1 MKTRTLLVK
10 ALFSAVFSLM
20 AIVTAKAN
28 NVQISGTAVTGT
40 NISFNISWENSW
52 YASAAP
58 ANWDAVWVF
67 VKYQDCNTKLWMHA
81 DLSTVAADHTAGSPL
96 QADPVTDG
104 KGVFLRRSAVGGG
117 NIASTAVTLKM
128 NIPAGT
134 YNYKVYGIEMVN
146 VPEGS
151 FQLGD
156 GAGSYTFSSITVDSN
171 AQNNGLTSSQLG
183 PYTADISPSF
193 PMGYN
198 SFYCMKYEISQEQY
212 ADFLNSLT
220 FTQQKNRVEN
230 DPGAAAGSYSMYTG
244 YQYRNGL
251 AIVTSGS
258 NGAIPAV
265 FGTDATAGTP
275 NSSNDGQNVAMN
287 GLGWNDVAAYLDW
300 AALRPMTEM
309 EFEKVARGPLPRI
322 AGEFPWGSTELTNT
336 GSGSLLNAK
345 MNNETSTTTVNNGMC
360 AIQGGVVASTAG
372 PLRVGIF
379 ATNASGRLSA
389 GAAYYG
395 AMEMA
400 GNVTER
406 VISVSTEGAN
416 FNGTLGDGELTST
429 GFADQATWPSSS
441 TGAGQYPKGGDYLNS
456 YTYGRTSDRQNLY
469 SPSLARSYVHG
480 GRGVR

>member
-28 NVQISGTAVTGT
+28 NVQITGTAVTGS

-52 YASAAP
+52 NASAAP

-117 NIASTAVTLKM
+117 NIPSTAVTLKL

-146 VPEGS
+146 IPQGS

-156 GAGSYTFSSITVDSN
+156 GVSSYSFNSITVDAN
-171 AQNNGLTSSQLG
+171 AQNNGLTTSQLG
-183 PYTADISPSF
+183 SYTADISPAF

-198 SFYCMKYEISQEQY
+198 SFYMMKYEISQEQY

-220 FTQQKNRVEN
+220 FTQQKSRVEN
-230 DPGAAAGSYSMYTG
+230 DPIGAAGSYAMYPG
-244 YQYRNGL
+244 YYYRNGL
-251 AIVTSGS
+251 AIVTPGS

-265 FGTDATAGTP
+265 YGTDATAGTP

-287 GLGWNDVAAYLDW
+287 GLGWNDIAAYLDW

-309 EFEKVARGPLPRI
+309 EFEKAARGPLPRI
-322 AGEFPWGSTELTNT
+322 AGEYPWGSTEITTANSSSLT
-336 GSGSLLNAK
+336 NAK
-345 MNNETSTTTVNNGMC
+345 MNNETSSVTVNNGMC
-360 AIQGGVVASTAG
+360 AIASGNNATSMG

-379 ATNASGRLSA
+379 ATTASGRLSA
-389 GAAYYG
+389 GAGYYG
-395 AMEMA
+395 VMELG

-406 VISVSTEGAN
+406 VISVSTDGAL
-416 FNGTLGDGELTST
+416 FNGTLGDGEISST
-429 GFADQATWPSSS
+429 GFANQNTWPSS
-441 TGAGQYPKGGDYLNS
+441 TGAGQYPKGGDCFNAVNYA
-456 YTYGRTSDRQNLY
+456 RTSDRSIVY
-469 SPSLARSYVHG
+469 SPNPVRHFAYG

>member
-28 NVQISGTAVTGT
+28 NVQITGTAVTGS

-117 NIASTAVTLKM
+117 NIPSTAVTLKL

-134 YNYKVYGIEMVN
+134 YNYKVYGIEMVHVN
-146 VPEGS
+146 EGN
-151 FQLGD
+151 FQIGD
-156 GAGSYTFSSITVDSN
+156 NTSTYKFSPINITSN
-171 AQNNGLTSSQLG
+171 SQSNGLTSNDLG
-183 PYTADISPSF
+183 GYSVDISPTF

-198 SFYCMKYEISQEQY
+198 SFYMMKYEISQEQY

-220 FTQQKNRVEN
+220 FTQQKNRVVT
-230 DPGAAAGSYSMYTG
+230 DPISAAGSFAMYTG

-251 AIVTSGS
+251 AIVTPGS

-265 FGTDATAGTP
+265 FGCDATTGTP
-275 NSSNDGQNVAMN
+275 NASNDGQNIAMN
-287 GLGWNDVAAYLDW
+287 GLSWADLVSYLDW

-309 EFEKVARGPLPRI
+309 EFEKACRGPLPRI
-322 AGEFPWGSTELTNT
+322 DQDYPWGSTQITAAN
-336 GSGSLLNAK
+336 SGALSNAK
-345 MNNETSTTTVNNGMC
+345 LNSEVSSTTVNNGMC
-360 AIQGGVVASTAG
+360 VYLVPTNSNTYG
-372 PLRVGIF
+372 PLRVGNF
-379 ATNASGRLSA
+379 ANGSSGRLSA
-389 GAAYYG
+389 GAGYYG
-395 AMEMA
+395 AMDLG
-400 GNVTER
+400 GNVAER
-406 VISVSTEGAN
+406 VIAVNAGGAS
-416 FNGTLGDGELTST
+416 FDGTMGDGNLTST
-429 GFADQATWPSSS
+429 GFADVPSWPVS
-441 TGAGQYPKGGDYLNS
+441 AGSMTKGGSYLDGANDV
-456 YTYGRTSDRQNLY
+456 RTSDRSSLY
-469 SPSLARSYVHG
+469 STAETRTYTNG

>member
-28 NVQISGTAVTGT
+28 NVQITGTAVTGT

-52 YASAAP
+52 NASAAP

-117 NIASTAVTLKM
+117 NIPSTAVTLKL

-134 YNYKVYGIEMVN
+134 YNYKVYGIEMVHVN
-146 VPEGS
+146 EGN
-151 FQLGD
+151 FQIGD
-156 GAGSYTFSSITVDSN
+156 NTSTYKFSPINITSN
-171 AQNNGLTSSQLG
+171 SQSNGLTSNDLG
-183 PYTADISPSF
+183 GYSVDISPTF

-198 SFYCMKYEISQEQY
+198 SFYMMKYEISQEQY

-220 FTQQKNRVEN
+220 FTQQKNRVVT
-230 DPGAAAGSYSMYTG
+230 DPISAAGSFAMYTG
-244 YQYRNGL
+244 YQFRNGL
-251 AIVTSGS
+251 AIVTPGS

-265 FGTDATAGTP
+265 FGCDATTGTP
-275 NSSNDGQNVAMN
+275 NASNDGQNIAMN
-287 GLGWNDVAAYLDW
+287 GLSWADLVSYLDW

-309 EFEKVARGPLPRI
+309 EFEKACRGPLPRI
-322 AGEFPWGSTELTNT
+322 DQEYPWGSTQITAAN
-336 GSGSLLNAK
+336 SGALSNAK
-345 MNNETSTTTVNNGMC
+345 LNSEVSSTTVDNGMC
-360 AIQGGVVASTAG
+360 VYLVPSNASSYG
-372 PLRVGIF
+372 PLRVGNF
-379 ATNASGRLSA
+379 ANGSSGRLSA
-389 GAAYYG
+389 GAGYYG
-395 AMEMA
+395 AMDLG
-400 GNVTER
+400 GNVAER
-406 VISVSTEGAN
+406 VIAVNAGGAS
-416 FNGTLGDGELTST
+416 FDGIMGDGNLTST
-429 GFADQATWPSSS
+429 GFADVPSWPVS
-441 TGAGQYPKGGDYLNS
+441 AGSMTKGGSYLDGANDV
-456 YTYGRTSDRQNLY
+456 RTSDRSSLY
-469 SPSLARSYVHG
+469 STAETRTSTNG